1 MKNTERKMVEVLKR
15 YGARRGIAVELLSHD
30 WIAVMTRGSQRHLMF
45 GYDLG
50 LNGATAAKIA
60 NDKGATYEVL
70 TAAGL
75 GAVEHRV
82 FLHPRFL
89 DFLPVDGNW
98 PGMLAAFE
106 AFGRDAV
113 LKDNEGTGGME
124 VFRVRSQTELEQR
137 AHQLM
142 QIARGLALSP
152 FLAIEAEQRF
162 VMIDHECVL
171 AYAKQRA
178 DGEWRHNLGLG
189 AKAVP
194 LNLTDVGIGPQ
205 LALARAAMAALTLR
219 FASIDIVT
227 VAGRPLVL
235 EANAGVMLEAASRPD
250 LGGPAL
256 AERIY
261 ERALDLIF
269 PPTS

>member
-1 MKNTERKMVEVLKR
+1 MKNTERKLVEVLKR
-15 YGARRGIAVELLSHD
+15 YGARHGITVELSSHD
-30 WIAVMTRGSQRHLMF
+30 WIAVMTRGQQRHLVF

-60 NDKGATYEVL
+60 NDKGATYAVL
-70 TAAGL
+70 AGVGL
-75 GAVEHRV
+75 AAVEHRV

-98 PGMLAAFE
+98 PGLLAAFD
-106 AFGRDAV
+106 AYGRDAV
-113 LKDNEGTGGME
+113 IKDNEGTGGME
-124 VFRVRSQTELEQR
+124 VFRVRSGTELEQR
-137 AHQLM
+137 SHQLM
-142 QIARGLALSP
+142 QIARGVALSP

-162 VMIDHECVL
+162 VLLEGECVL

-178 DGEWRHNLGLG
+178 KGEWRHNLGLG
-189 AKAVP
+189 ARAIP
-194 LNLTDVGIGPQ
+194 LDPAAADVQTALQ
-205 LALARAAMAALTLR
+205 LAHAAMTALTLR

-227 VAGRPLVL
+227 VAGTPMVL
-235 EANAGVMLEAASRPD
+235 EANAGVMLEVASRPD

-261 ERALDLIF
+261 AKALDLIF
-269 PPTS
+269 SA